1 VLRLSVATPLH
12 NESYWHV
19 ESYWHLADNPN
30 APAFVAYWNNN
41 GQLFG
46 EWLNM
51 SAANDPT
58 RKWSVTQSGRGAF
71 TKCSAWPS
79 PVVGAGIEDDDEG
92 ALMGFAGSMRA
103 NCCPSQLGFAGAWVT
118 PSGISTQGSFSA
130 HQICRLG
137 ATQLGS
143 SSVPAL
149 MNAIAPYAGPWL

>member
-1 VLRLSVATPLH
+1 MPPSPPLPPALRLRGPDDR
-12 NESYWHV
+12 HV
-19 ESYWHLADNPN
+19 ELRGERIAAVDGDTVLEVAEPVPFD
-30 APAFVAYWNNN
+30 AP
-41 GQLFG
+41 L
-46 EWLNM
+46 
-51 SAANDPT
+51 
-58 RKWSVTQSGRGAF
+58 RGALTGLSGVF
-71 TKCSAWPS
+71 RSLSCEGL
-79 PVVGAGIEDDDEG
+79 GAGIEDDDEG

>member
-1 VLRLSVATPLH
+1 MSSVRP
-12 NESYWHV
+12 
-19 ESYWHLADNPN
+19 
-30 APAFVAYWNNN
+30 
-41 GQLFG
+41 
-46 EWLNM
+46 M
-51 SAANDPT
+51 SALGQKQTLSEYQRDVRFAPE
-58 RKWSVTQSGRGAF
+58 SGHP
-71 TKCSAWPS
+71 SAPPRCQLWAITGLS
-79 PVVGAGIEDDDEG
+79 GVFARYVLSCEGLGAGIEDDDEG

-103 NCCPSQLGFAGAWVT
+103 NCCPFQLGFAGAWVT

>member
-1 VLRLSVATPLH
+1 MTSALPLIADVRRKDR
-12 NESYWHV
+12 HV
-19 ESYWHLADNPN
+19 RN
-30 APAFVAYWNNN
+30 V
-41 GQLFG
+41 
-46 EWLNM
+46 
-51 SAANDPT
+51 
-58 RKWSVTQSGRGAF
+58 
-71 TKCSAWPS
+71 PS
-79 PVVGAGIEDDDEG
+79 PGCLASFARCVLSCEGLGAGIEDDDEG

>member
-1 VLRLSVATPLH
+1 MQSALRICAITGLS
-12 NESYWHV
+12 
-19 ESYWHLADNPN
+19 
-30 APAFVAYWNNN
+30 
-41 GQLFG
+41 
-46 EWLNM
+46 
-51 SAANDPT
+51 
-58 RKWSVTQSGRGAF
+58 GAF
-71 TKCSAWPS
+71 ARCVLSCEGL
-79 PVVGAGIEDDDEG
+79 GAGIEDDDEG

>member
-1 VLRLSVATPLH
+1 MTRCESAWRAAPPGPLFGRFRTI
-12 NESYWHV
+12 
-19 ESYWHLADNPN
+19 ADNGGFW
-30 APAFVAYWNNN
+30 PAMVC
-41 GQLFG
+41 L
-46 EWLNM
+46 LL
-51 SAANDPT
+51 
-58 RKWSVTQSGRGAF
+58 TQSGRGAF

-130 HQICRLG
+130 HQICRFG

-143 SSVPAL
+143 SSVPAF
-149 MNAIAPYAGPWL
+149 MNAIA

>member
-1 VLRLSVATPLH
+1 MAAIARPLRAITGLSGVFARCVLSCEGL
-12 NESYWHV
+12 
-19 ESYWHLADNPN
+19 
-30 APAFVAYWNNN
+30 
-41 GQLFG
+41 
-46 EWLNM
+46 
-51 SAANDPT
+51 
-58 RKWSVTQSGRGAF
+58 
-71 TKCSAWPS
+71 
-79 PVVGAGIEDDDEG
+79 GAGIEDDDEG

>member
-1 VLRLSVATPLH
+1 MSLVGQTEKTSRRAYVSGKPPIADVREPRRHFRDVPSSDCLASFARCVLSC
-12 NESYWHV
+12 E
-19 ESYWHLADNPN
+19 
-30 APAFVAYWNNN
+30 
-41 GQLFG
+41 G
-46 EWLNM
+46 
-51 SAANDPT
+51 
-58 RKWSVTQSGRGAF
+58 
-71 TKCSAWPS
+71 
-79 PVVGAGIEDDDEG
+79 VGAGIEDDDEG

>member
-1 VLRLSVATPLH
+1 MAEMGQQLPRHLTGGAAALPPKAVA
-12 NESYWHV
+12 
-19 ESYWHLADNPN
+19 
-30 APAFVAYWNNN
+30 
-41 GQLFG
+41 
-46 EWLNM
+46 
-51 SAANDPT
+51 PT
-58 RKWSVTQSGRGAF
+58 RDRRGGSG
-71 TKCSAWPS
+71 PS
-79 PVVGAGIEDDDEG
+79 PDCLASFARCVLSCEGLGAGIEDDDEG

>member
-1 VLRLSVATPLH
+1 MREAMGRLFRLSSIAGQ
-12 NESYWHV
+12 
-19 ESYWHLADNPN
+19 
-30 APAFVAYWNNN
+30 PAAHD
-41 GQLFG
+41 GSRICAITGL
-46 EWLNM
+46 
-51 SAANDPT
+51 
-58 RKWSVTQSGRGAF
+58 SGVFRSLS
-71 TKCSAWPS
+71 CEDL
-79 PVVGAGIEDDDEG
+79 GAGIEDDDEG

-103 NCCPSQLGFAGAWVT
+103 NCCPSQLGFAAAWVT

>member
-1 VLRLSVATPLH
+1 
-12 NESYWHV
+12 
-19 ESYWHLADNPN
+19 
-30 APAFVAYWNNN
+30 
-41 GQLFG
+41 
-46 EWLNM
+46 M
-51 SAANDPT
+51 SASDRSTDIRRISRHVGKA
-58 RKWSVTQSGRGAF
+58 
-71 TKCSAWPS
+71 PS
-79 PVVGAGIEDDDEG
+79 PDCLPSFARCALSCGGLGAGIEDDDEG
-92 ALMGFAGSMRA
+92 VLMGFVGSMRA